1 MYLSIPG
8 AARKWQMAP
17 DELRRKC
24 ELHLIPKAVRFGYR
38 WLIPADALRPSA
50 PIDGQTSA

>member
-1 MYLSIPG
+1 MYLSIPE